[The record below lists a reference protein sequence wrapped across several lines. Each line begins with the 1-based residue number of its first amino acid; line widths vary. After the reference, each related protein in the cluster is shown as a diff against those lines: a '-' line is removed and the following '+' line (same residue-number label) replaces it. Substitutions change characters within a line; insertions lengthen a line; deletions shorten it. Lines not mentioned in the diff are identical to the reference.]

1 MHMHV
6 GGIFVWYMW
15 PLGVLSLP
23 TCGTAVLVFVCL
35 FCLILSARNCLS
47 FSSFYSVCVVKHFA
61 VAKKLIALT
70 IWLKYQ
76 RLNNDVIRSIF
87 GNKYNI

>member
-1 MHMHV
+1 MV
-6 GGIFVWYMW
+6 YVATRRLVAANLWNGGF
-15 PLGVLSLP
+15 S
-23 TCGTAVLVFVCL
+23 